1 MGPCGVCPG
10 GGPVASVR
18 GRARPAGRGERG
30 RQNQGGGVA
39 LSTQTI
45 QAVVIADYDQTPQV
59 EWVELQD
66 PGPGDVRVRIHAAG
80 ICHSDWHAVT
90 GTLPLPMPMVL
101 GHEAS
106 GTVTDVG
113 PLVERVRVGDR
124 VVVTWVPACGHCFWC
139 LNGAPELCETAN
151 RGAVSGT
158 GADGR
163 TPLRWRGQPLHRFSW
178 SGTLATAAVVPESG
192 VVRIGPD
199 MPWREAALLG
209 CAVQTGVGAAFG
221 APIVPGDTVA
231 VLGLGGVGLNV
242 VQGARMVGAARIIAV
257 DPVAWKRELAR
268 ELGATDTVDASVD
281 VLTALLDLTDGRGV
295 DVAFEAVGQ
304 VPLMALAF
312 NAVRRGGTAVM
323 VGVPMPNAELS
334 LNAFAFPSQEKTL
347 TGSWLG
353 GSHPARDI
361 PRLEALWRSGQLRLA
376 PLTTHTYALHEVPEA
391 LQDLLSGRV
400 ARPVV
405 VFPDAEAPATR
416 ARTHDPAQAEEE

>member
-1 MGPCGVCPG
+1 M
-10 GGPVASVR
+10 
-18 GRARPAGRGERG
+18 
-30 RQNQGGGVA
+30 
-39 LSTQTI
+39 
-45 QAVVIADYDQTPQV
+45 
-59 EWVELQD
+59 EWVELEE
-66 PGPGDVRVRIHAAG
+66 PGPGEVRVSIRAAG
-80 ICHSDWHAVT
+80 VCHSDWHAVT

-106 GTVTDVG
+106 GTVTQVG
-113 PLVERVRVGDR
+113 PDVERVAVGDR
-124 VVVTWVPACGHCFWC
+124 VVVTWVPVCGRCFWC

-151 RGAVSGT
+151 RGAVDGT
-158 GADGR
+158 NADGH
-163 TPLRWRGQPLHRFSW
+163 TPLRWRGEPLHRFSW

-192 VVRIGPD
+192 VVRIGSD
-199 MPWREAALLG
+199 MPWTEAALLG
-209 CAVQTGVGAAFG
+209 CAVQTGVGAALR

-242 VQGARMVGAARIIAV
+242 VQGSRIAGAARIIGV
-257 DPVAWKRELAR
+257 DPVGWKRDLAR
-268 ELGATDTVDASVD
+268 ELGATDTVDAAED

-323 VGVPMPNAELS
+323 VGVPEPNAELS

-361 PRLEALWRSGQLRLA
+361 PRLEALWRSGQLKLA
-376 PLTTHTYALHEVPEA
+376 PLISKTYALREVSEA
-391 LQDLLSGRV
+391 LHDLLTGRV

-405 VFPDAEAPATR
+405 LFP
-416 ARTHDPAQAEEE
+416 

>member
-1 MGPCGVCPG
+1 M
-10 GGPVASVR
+10 
-18 GRARPAGRGERG
+18 
-30 RQNQGGGVA
+30 A
-39 LSTQTI
+39 LRTETI

-59 EWVELQD
+59 EWVELED
-66 PGPGDVRVRIHAAG
+66 PGPGEVRVRIHAAG
-80 ICHSDWHAVT
+80 VCHSDWHAVT

-106 GTVTDVG
+106 GTVTQVGSDVA
-113 PLVERVRVGDR
+113 RVAVGDR
-124 VVVTWVPACGHCFWC
+124 VVVTWVPVCGHCFWC
-139 LNGAPELCETAN
+139 LNGAPELCEAAN
-151 RGAVSGT
+151 RGAVDGT
-158 GADGR
+158 GADGH

-178 SGTLATAAVVPESG
+178 SGTLATAAVVPESA

-199 MPWREAALLG
+199 MPWRDAALLG
-209 CAVQTGVGAAFG
+209 CAVQTGVGAALR

-231 VLGLGGVGLNV
+231 VLGLGGVGQNV
-242 VQGARMVGAARIIAV
+242 VQGARIAGAARIIGV
-257 DPVAWKRELAR
+257 DPIDWKRDLAR
-268 ELGATDTVDASVD
+268 ELGATDTVDASED

-295 DVAFEAVGQ
+295 DVAFEAVGH

-323 VGVPMPNAELS
+323 VGVPEPNAEVS

-361 PRLEALWRSGQLRLA
+361 PRLEALWRSGQLKLA
-376 PLTTHTYALHEVPEA
+376 PLTSHTYALHEVPKA
-391 LQDLLSGRV
+391 LNDLLTGRV

-405 VFPDAEAPATR
+405 VFSDAEAPATR
-416 ARTHDPAQAEEE
+416 APTSVPGQVGEE